1 MGRHDMGD
9 LREIRNFGPYMVRTL
24 NAIGIFTREQLLS
37 TDYRTIRDALLAR
50 GVKPHPNIF
59 YSIEMGL
66 QDRVWS
72 SITPEERREVRRIL
86 DGG

>member
-1 MGRHDMGD
+1 MGD
-9 LREIRNFGPYMVRTL
+9 LGEIRNFGPYMVRIL
-24 NAIGIFTREQLLS
+24 KAIGISTREQLLQ
-37 TDYRTIRDALLAR
+37 TDYRTIRNALVAK
-50 GVKPHPNIF
+50 GIKPHPNIF

-86 DGG
+86 DGD